1 MKILFQ
7 NFNSQN
13 MIFLRKPLFIALL
26 GGLFNPLFAQN
37 APENDADALFIR
49 QIYDKAL
56 TESQAY
62 NWLRHLCTQ
71 IGGRLSGSTQ
81 AERAVEYT
89 RKMLDTLHADSVW
102 LQPCMVPHWERG
114 QKPVVSMKRA
124 KSMSFLN
131 TVALGGSVGTNDKT
145 LKGNI
150 IEVKTLDE
158 VDQLGEKAKG
168 KIIFFNRPMD
178 PKQINTFSAYGGA
191 NDQRVFGASRA
202 AKQGAIAVLVRSLTT
217 RIDDFP
223 HTGTMIY
230 TDSIPKIPALSISTR
245 DAEKLSKALKEEANL
260 EISVRSGGKM
270 LPEVPSNN
278 VIAEWKGSEFPNEII
293 LIGGHL
299 DSWDLAQGAHDDGAG
314 CVQAMDVL
322 NLMKRLN
329 YRPKRTIRCVLF
341 MNEEN
346 GTAGGRK
353 YAEIAL
359 QNEQNK
365 GEKHILAIE
374 SDAGGFTPRG
384 FSFDGDNEIFAEK
397 FKKLTSLVAPLLEPY
412 DLSFKKGG
420 SGSDISPMK
429 KHKVFLAGF
438 RPDSQRYFDLHHT
451 AEDTFDKINQRELEL
466 GAAAITSLI
475 YIIDKYGLN

>member
-1 MKILFQ
+1 ML
-7 NFNSQN
+7 
-13 MIFLRKPLFIALL
+13 FLRKPLFIALCWS
-26 GGLFNPLFAQN
+26 FFSPLFGQD
-37 APENDADALFIR
+37 APSNDADALFVR

-56 TESQAY
+56 TESRGY
-62 NWLRHLCTQ
+62 EWLRHLCTQ
-71 IGGRLSGSTQ
+71 IGGRLSGSPQ
-81 AERAVEYT
+81 AERAVAYT
-89 RKMLDTLHADSVW
+89 RQMLDTLHADSVW
-102 LQPCMVPHWERG
+102 LQPCMVPRWERG
-114 QKPVVSMKRA
+114 AKPVVSMKRA

-131 TVALGGSVGTNDKT
+131 TVALGGSVGTADKT
-145 LKGNI
+145 LKGNV
-150 IEVKTLDE
+150 IEVKSLDE
-158 VDQLGEKAKG
+158 VDHLGEKAKG

-178 PKQINTFSAYGGA
+178 PKQINTFAAYGGA

-230 TDSIPKIPALSISTR
+230 TDSLPKIPALCVSTR

-270 LPEVPSNN
+270 LADAPSNN
-278 VIAEWKGSEFPNEII
+278 VIAEWRGSEFPNEII
-293 LIGGHL
+293 LVGGHL

-346 GTAGGRK
+346 GTAGGKK

-359 QNEQNK
+359 ENAQKK
-365 GEKHILAIE
+365 GEKHIFALE

-384 FSFDGDNEIFAEK
+384 FSFDGDTEIFTDQ
-397 FKKLTSLVAPLLEPY
+397 FKKLTNIAAPVLESY

-429 KHKVFLAGF
+429 KQKVFLAGF

-451 AEDTFDKINQRELEL
+451 AEDNFDKINQRELEL
-466 GAAAITSLI
+466 GTAAMTSLI
-475 YIIDKYGLN
+475 YMIDKYGLN